1 MKTWINSILFI
12 TILLFTACGQPES
25 QMDSSGQQGMNNNAS
40 VVGEEVSYSSGEL
53 TMNGYIAYDE
63 NMQGERP
70 GVLVVHEWWGHDE
83 HARNSAEKL
92 AELGYVALAVDMY
105 GDGRMA
111 DHPEDAMQFSGEVMG
126 NFDEAQM
133 RFQAAMETLQNHNMV
148 NTEQIGAIGYCF
160 GGSVILA
167 MTHAGVDLDGVVA
180 FHAGLQLPVMP
191 EEQVDTDILILN
203 GADDPMVSNEDIK
216 SLTSMY
222 DDLGISYDFINYEG
236 ATHAYTNPAADS
248 LGREFDLPLAYDAE
262 ADEQSWERMKS
273 FFDELFK

>member
-180 FHAGLQLPVMP
+180 FHAGLQLPIMP

-203 GADDPMVSNEDIK
+203 GADDPMVSNEDIE

-236 ATHAYTNPAADS
+236 ATHAYTNQAADS

-273 FFDELFK
+273 FFDELF

>member
-1 MKTWINSILFI
+1 MKTWFNSILFI
-12 TILLFTACGQPES
+12 TALMLTACGQPES
-25 QMDSSGQQGMNNNAS
+25 QTESSDQQGMDTTPS
-40 VVGEEVSYSSGEL
+40 VVGEEISYSSGEL

-70 GVLVVHEWWGHDE
+70 GILVVHEWWGHDE

-105 GDGRMA
+105 GNGRMA

-133 RFQAAMETLQNHNMV
+133 RFQAAIETLQNHNMV
-148 NTEQIGAIGYCF
+148 NTDQIGAIGYCF

-191 EEQVDTDILILN
+191 EEQVDTEILILN
-203 GADDPMVSNEDIK
+203 GADDPMVSNEDIEN
-216 SLTSMY
+216 LTSMY
-222 DDLGISYDFINYEG
+222 DNLGISYNFVNYEG

-248 LGREFDLPLAYDAE
+248 LGQEFDLPLAYDAE
-262 ADEQSWERMKS
+262 ADEQSWDRMRT
-273 FFDELFK
+273 FFDDLL

>member
-273 FFDELFK
+273 FFDELF

>member
-203 GADDPMVSNEDIK
+203 GADDPMVSNEDIE

-262 ADEQSWERMKS
+262 ADEQSWERMNS
-273 FFDELFK
+273 FFDELF

>member
-92 AELGYVALAVDMY
+92 AEMGYVALAVDMY

-273 FFDELFK
+273 FFDELF

>member
-1 MKTWINSILFI
+1 MKIWINSILFI
-12 TILLFTACGQPES
+12 TALMLTACGQPES
-25 QMDSSGQQGMNNNAS
+25 QTESSDQQGMDTTPS
-40 VVGEEVSYSSGEL
+40 VVGEEISYSSGEL

-70 GVLVVHEWWGHDE
+70 GILVVHEWWGHDE

-105 GDGRMA
+105 GNGRMA

-133 RFQAAMETLQNHNMV
+133 RFQAAIETLQNHNMV
-148 NTEQIGAIGYCF
+148 NTDQIGAIGYCF

-191 EEQVDTDILILN
+191 EEQVDTEILILN
-203 GADDPMVSNEDIK
+203 GADDPMVSNEDIEN
-216 SLTSMY
+216 LTSMY
-222 DDLGISYDFINYEG
+222 DNLGISYNFVNYEG

-248 LGREFDLPLAYDAE
+248 LGQEFDLPLAYDAE
-262 ADEQSWERMKS
+262 ADEQSWDRMRT
-273 FFDELFK
+273 FFDDLF

>member
-1 MKTWINSILFI
+1 MKIWINSILFI
-12 TILLFTACGQPES
+12 TALMLTACGQPES
-25 QMDSSGQQGMNNNAS
+25 QTESSDQQGMDTTPS
-40 VVGEEVSYSSGEL
+40 VVGEEISYSSGEL

-70 GVLVVHEWWGHDE
+70 GILVVHEWWGHDE

-105 GDGRMA
+105 GNGRMA

-133 RFQAAMETLQNHNMV
+133 RFQAAIETLQNHNMV
-148 NTEQIGAIGYCF
+148 NTDQIGAVGYCF

-191 EEQVDTDILILN
+191 EEQVDTEILILN
-203 GADDPMVSNEDIK
+203 GADDPMVSNEDIEN
-216 SLTSMY
+216 LTSMY
-222 DDLGISYDFINYEG
+222 DNLGISYNFVNYEG

-248 LGREFDLPLAYDAE
+248 LGQEFDLPLAYDAE
-262 ADEQSWERMKS
+262 ADEQSWDRMRT
-273 FFDELFK
+273 FFDDLF

>member
-203 GADDPMVSNEDIK
+203 GADDPMVSNEDIE
-216 SLTSMY
+216 SLTSIY

-273 FFDELFK
+273 FFDELF

>member
-1 MKTWINSILFI
+1 MKSLKYLFLFGSIL
-12 TILLFTACGQPES
+12 ILAACGQPES
-25 QMDSSGQQGMNNNAS
+25 QSQSEEMEMDDNPS
-40 VVGEEVSYSSGEL
+40 VVGEEVSYSAGDL

-63 NMQGERP
+63 NMEGERP
-70 GVLVVHEWWGHDE
+70 GILVVHEWWGHDE

-126 NFDEAQM
+126 NFENANE
-133 RFQAAMETLQNHNMV
+133 RFTAAMETLRNHSMV
-148 NTEQIGAIGYCF
+148 NGEQIGAIGYCF

-167 MTHAGVDLDGVVA
+167 MAHSGADLDGIVA

-191 EEQVDTDILILN
+191 EEEIDTEILILN
-203 GADDPMVSNEDIK
+203 GADDPMVSEEDIEN
-216 SLTSMY
+216 LTSAY
-222 DDLGISYDFINYEG
+222 DEMGTSYEFVNYEG

-248 LGREFDLPLAYDAE
+248 LGQEFDLPLAYNADV
-262 ADEQSWERMKS
+262 DEQSWERMKQ
-273 FFDELFK
+273 FFDELF

>member
-1 MKTWINSILFI
+1 MKSSLYTLLLL
-12 TILLFTACGQPES
+12 TIMTFAACGQPES
-25 QMDSSGQQGMNNNAS
+25 QFESDEMSMNDSIS
-40 VVGEEVSYSSGEL
+40 VVGEEVSYSAGDL

-70 GVLVVHEWWGHDE
+70 GILVVHEWWGHDE

-105 GDGRMA
+105 GNGRMA

-133 RFQAAMETLQNHNMV
+133 RFQAAIETLQNHSMV
-148 NTEQIGAIGYCF
+148 NTDQIGAIGYCF

-191 EEQVDTDILILN
+191 EEKVDTEILILN
-203 GADDPMVSNEDIK
+203 GADDPMVSNEDIEN
-216 SLTSMY
+216 LTSMY
-222 DDLGISYDFINYEG
+222 DDLDISYNIVNYEG

-248 LGREFDLPLAYDAE
+248 LGQEFGLPLAYDAE
-262 ADEQSWERMKS
+262 ADEQSWERMKT
-273 FFDELFK
+273 FFDELF

>member
-180 FHAGLQLPVMP
+180 FHAGLQLPIMP

-203 GADDPMVSNEDIK
+203 GADDPMVSNEDIE

-222 DDLGISYDFINYEG
+222 NDLGISYDFINYEG

-273 FFDELFK
+273 FFDELF

>member
-12 TILLFTACGQPES
+12 TALMLTACGQPES
-25 QMDSSGQQGMNNNAS
+25 QTESSDQQGMDTTPS
-40 VVGEEVSYSSGEL
+40 VVGEEISYSSGEL

-70 GVLVVHEWWGHDE
+70 GILVVHEWWGHDE

-105 GDGRMA
+105 GNGRMA

-133 RFQAAMETLQNHNMV
+133 RFQAAIETLQNHNMV
-148 NTEQIGAIGYCF
+148 NTDQIGAIGYCF

-191 EEQVDTDILILN
+191 EEQVDTEILILN
-203 GADDPMVSNEDIK
+203 GADDPMVSNEDIEN
-216 SLTSMY
+216 LTSMY
-222 DDLGISYDFINYEG
+222 DNLGISYNFVNYEG

-248 LGREFDLPLAYDAE
+248 LGQEFDLPLAYDAE
-262 ADEQSWERMKS
+262 ADEQSWDRMRT
-273 FFDELFK
+273 FFNDLF

>member
-12 TILLFTACGQPES
+12 TALMLTACGQPES
-25 QMDSSGQQGMNNNAS
+25 QTESSDQQGMDTTPS
-40 VVGEEVSYSSGEL
+40 VVGEEISYSSGEL

-70 GVLVVHEWWGHDE
+70 GILVVHEWWGHDE

-105 GDGRMA
+105 GNGRMA

-133 RFQAAMETLQNHNMV
+133 RFQAAIETLQNHNMV
-148 NTEQIGAIGYCF
+148 NTDQIGAIGYCF

-191 EEQVDTDILILN
+191 EEQVDTEILILN
-203 GADDPMVSNEDIK
+203 GADDPMVSNEDIEN
-216 SLTSMY
+216 LTSMY
-222 DDLGISYDFINYEG
+222 DNLGISYNFVNYEG

-248 LGREFDLPLAYDAE
+248 LGQEFDLPLAYDAE
-262 ADEQSWERMKS
+262 ADEQSWDRMRT
-273 FFDELFK
+273 FFDDLF

>member
-1 MKTWINSILFI
+1 MKSSLYTLLLL
-12 TILLFTACGQPES
+12 TIMTFAACGQPES
-25 QMDSSGQQGMNNNAS
+25 QSESDEMSMNDSTS
-40 VVGEEVSYSSGEL
+40 VVGEEVSYSAGDL

-70 GVLVVHEWWGHDE
+70 GILVVHEWWGHDE

-105 GDGRMA
+105 GNGRMA

-133 RFQAAMETLQNHNMV
+133 RFQAAIETLQNHSMV
-148 NTEQIGAIGYCF
+148 NTDQIGAIGYCF

-191 EEQVDTDILILN
+191 EEKVDTEILILN
-203 GADDPMVSNEDIK
+203 GADDPMVSNEDIEN
-216 SLTSMY
+216 LTSMY
-222 DDLGISYDFINYEG
+222 DDLDISYNFVNYEG

-248 LGREFDLPLAYDAE
+248 LGQEFGLPLAYDAE
-262 ADEQSWERMKS
+262 ADEQSWERMKT
-273 FFDELFK
+273 FFDELF

>member
-1 MKTWINSILFI
+1 MKSSLYTLLLL
-12 TILLFTACGQPES
+12 TIMTFAACGQPES
-25 QMDSSGQQGMNNNAS
+25 QSESDEMSMNDSIS
-40 VVGEEVSYSSGEL
+40 VVGEEVSYSAGDL

-70 GVLVVHEWWGHDE
+70 GILVVHEWWGHDE

-105 GDGRMA
+105 GNGRMA

-133 RFQAAMETLQNHNMV
+133 RFQAAIETLQNHSMV
-148 NTEQIGAIGYCF
+148 NTDQIGAIGYCF

-191 EEQVDTDILILN
+191 EEKVDTEILILN
-203 GADDPMVSNEDIK
+203 GADDPMVSNEDIEN
-216 SLTSMY
+216 LTSMY
-222 DDLGISYDFINYEG
+222 DDLDISYNFVNYEG

-248 LGREFDLPLAYDAE
+248 LGQEFGLPLAYDAE
-262 ADEQSWERMKS
+262 ADEQSWERMKT
-273 FFDELFK
+273 FFDELF